1 MKAVKALAL
10 VAGVVLL
17 AFGLL
22 FAGQGLGIILW
33 PASSFMLA
41 QREWAVYGA
50 LIALAGVALL
60 WWSQIGR
67 AHV

>member
-1 MKAVKALAL
+1 MKAVKAPAL

-60 WWSQIGR
+60 WWSR
-67 AHV
+67 R

>member
-60 WWSQIGR
+60 WWSR
-67 AHV
+67 R

>member
-1 MKAVKALAL
+1 VKAVKALAL

-50 LIALAGVALL
+50 LIALAGDALL
-60 WWSQIGR
+60 WWSR
-67 AHV
+67 R

>member
-22 FAGQGLGIILW
+22 FAGQGLDIILW

-60 WWSQIGR
+60 WWSR
-67 AHV
+67 R